1 MGVADSRPASNERAS
16 TSVSSVVATNVP
28 SRGLSRLF
36 ASRGAVARSEPY
48 LDVPTWLAERVL
60 AFQHS
65 GARDDGDGS
74 YRAALRSAAAALDEA
89 QPPGT
94 VLLVSLN
101 SALMLDRE
109 IYDDF
114 NCFVEFLS
122 RWDRPAG
129 GCVGSLDSILSS
141 CSSARNWLQMSDQN
155 VVVFHVRAE
164 RPSSGEAARML
175 RFVVAAF
182 SCYMNETS
190 SIEDAFDELPS
201 VPPLAFERHRAEKPS
216 VAQLRFGGCFCEA
229 LRMSRWLDIASKD
242 NIPTKTIRLK
252 RLVIAGGLS
261 IDNGGWRPYAVV
273 YCGGVVVGRSLAQ
286 HGFSPDWHGT
296 RHGLVPIGLELV
308 SVGHQLNTATG
319 MSAGLVMSGD
329 VAISIYHWT
338 GNEERDEL
346 FPVMTYAFHTGFIAA
361 EEAQVV
367 RIQRDEMDC
376 TDETLI
382 PESYWLDMTML
393 SESVRVKTS
402 GSVSVQTSS
411 SAVED
416 VKVTV
421 SQTLVLPGPAP
432 SRPPPPPP
440 PPPPKRIGCDITHPP
455 PPSPPP
461 PFARAQSANA
471 NAPTPPPPPPP
482 PPRPSLGSIVP
493 TPPAP
498 PPVPRAPVT
507 PAPPTGQFR
516 SFSLAAVT
524 PVPQGPNL
532 RKVYWDKLVLTQN
545 TWWDNIDEEELSV
558 DEKAAVVKSF
568 EIKMDKKPE
577 PVAQRKHVAGMPT
590 IIHVPRSNNISIM
603 LSRFP
608 MSADEIVEAISSGDP
623 EGGLTLERLAVLL
636 QCEPT
641 PEELDL
647 MRSFKGDANTL
658 NPSEKFLL
666 NLAQVERLESK
677 LTSLV
682 YARQFPELL
691 AEAHTG
697 LDAISAACAHTSEA
711 RGLRSVFA
719 VALKV
724 GNFMNAGGPRS
735 GTNGI
740 TLDSLHKLND
750 VRTTAPTA
758 HGGSTLLDFIVELA
772 DERSEDRVALTTE
785 MSTCQAASR
794 VARVDLEGIIR
805 KLTTG
810 AEKIKLESDE
820 TFAKSFAVTLTD
832 LDRTVSDLVS
842 KAERVN
848 SEYERF
854 AELCGENHR
863 RREPEDVFASI
874 WQFACAVDASRAARE
889 HRAAKGTAKT

>member
-1 MGVADSRPASNERAS
+1 M
-16 TSVSSVVATNVP
+16 
-28 SRGLSRLF
+28 
-36 ASRGAVARSEPY
+36 
-48 LDVPTWLAERVL
+48 
-60 AFQHS
+60 
-65 GARDDGDGS
+65 
-74 YRAALRSAAAALDEA
+74 
-89 QPPGT
+89 
-94 VLLVSLN
+94 
-101 SALMLDRE
+101 
-109 IYDDF
+109 
-114 NCFVEFLS
+114 
-122 RWDRPAG
+122 
-129 GCVGSLDSILSS
+129 
-141 CSSARNWLQMSDQN
+141 
-155 VVVFHVRAE
+155 
-164 RPSSGEAARML
+164 
-175 RFVVAAF
+175 
-182 SCYMNETS
+182 
-190 SIEDAFDELPS
+190 
-201 VPPLAFERHRAEKPS
+201 
-216 VAQLRFGGCFCEA
+216 
-229 LRMSRWLDIASKD
+229 
-242 NIPTKTIRLK
+242 
-252 RLVIAGGLS
+252 
-261 IDNGGWRPYAVV
+261 
-273 YCGGVVVGRSLAQ
+273 
-286 HGFSPDWHGT
+286 
-296 RHGLVPIGLELV
+296 
-308 SVGHQLNTATG
+308 
-319 MSAGLVMSGD
+319 
-329 VAISIYHWT
+329 
-338 GNEERDEL
+338 
-346 FPVMTYAFHTGFIAA
+346 
-361 EEAQVV
+361 
-367 RIQRDEMDC
+367 
-376 TDETLI
+376 
-382 PESYWLDMTML
+382 
-393 SESVRVKTS
+393 
-402 GSVSVQTSS
+402 
-411 SAVED
+411 
-416 VKVTV
+416 
-421 SQTLVLPGPAP
+421 
-432 SRPPPPPP
+432 
-440 PPPPKRIGCDITHPP
+440 
-455 PPSPPP
+455 
-461 PFARAQSANA
+461 
-471 NAPTPPPPPPP
+471 
-482 PPRPSLGSIVP
+482 
-493 TPPAP
+493 
-498 PPVPRAPVT
+498 
-507 PAPPTGQFR
+507 
-516 SFSLAAVT
+516 T

-590 IIHVPRSNNISIM
+590 IIPVPRSNNISIM

-697 LDAISAACAHTSEA
+697 LDAISAACAQTSEA

-820 TFAKSFAVTLTD
+820 TFAKSFAVTLAD

-889 HRAAKGTAKT
+889 HRAAKRSAKT